1 MEWLIYNMPLSS
13 RLHDNTFIWTWS
25 IYRYIEY
32 QNKVIDDNIC
42 LSFYLQQ
49 YIGTMSKINKYI
61 LYSMELCLKNKE
73 KYVLQLTQGT

>member
-1 MEWLIYNMPLSS
+1 MTSAIY
-13 RLHDNTFIWTWS
+13 T
-25 IYRYIEY
+25 EY

-73 KYVLQLTQGT
+73 MYPVLHGTMSEK